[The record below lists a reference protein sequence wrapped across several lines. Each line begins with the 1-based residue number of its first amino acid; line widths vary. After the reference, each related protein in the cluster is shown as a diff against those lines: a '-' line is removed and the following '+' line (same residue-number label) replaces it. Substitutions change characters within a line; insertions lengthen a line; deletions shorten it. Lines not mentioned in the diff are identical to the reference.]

1 MSEPARARDWPHQI
15 ADAFE
20 EACRDELDAPKPG
33 NVHAFGD
40 GHRMTVT
47 DFERSAAA
55 AAGPL
60 TAARQRI
67 GARILGAV
75 EASFAAVKSNT
86 NLGII
91 LLCAPLAAAAEP
103 LPYDLQ
109 SSLAKT
115 LQGLDRQDAE
125 LAFRAIV
132 RASPGGLGRA
142 KRHDVFAPAT
152 VTLREAMAEAADRDR
167 IALQY
172 VTDFADVFGLGEP
185 VLTTA
190 LAASRDRRLATL
202 VAYLGFLAAFPDSH
216 IVRKH
221 GPTVAEQIRREASKL
236 GAWARTAK
244 RLEDILPDV
253 LAWDATL
260 KQASINP
267 GTSADLT
274 VATLFA
280 HRLRNVLPTARN
292 SD

>member
-1 MSEPARARDWPHQI
+1 MPELARALEWPHRI
-15 ADAFE
+15 ADAFG

-33 NVHAFGD
+33 NVHVFAD

-55 AAGPL
+55 ATGPL
-60 TAARQRI
+60 TAAGQRI

-109 SSLAKT
+109 SSLAKA

-132 RASPGGLGRA
+132 RASPGGLGRVEH
-142 KRHDVFAPAT
+142 HDVFAPAT

-172 VTDFADVFGLGEP
+172 VTGFADVFGLGEA
-185 VLTTA
+185 VLATV
-190 LAASRDRRLATL
+190 LLASRDRRLATL
-202 VAYLGFLAAFPDSH
+202 AAYLGFLSAFPDSH
-216 IVRKH
+216 IMRKH
-221 GPTVAEQIRREASKL
+221 GPAVAEQIRREASKL
-236 GAWARTAK
+236 GAQARAAN

-253 LAWDATL
+253 LAWDAIL

-280 HRLRNVLPTARN
+280 YRLRNILPTARN